1 MYLTGLTGRQRLY
14 EVATRWLCGRVQ
26 TDDARFLTEVFIY
39 ESLISGATVRAFV
52 RRIIDTLRP
61 GPLRYRQV
69 FSKDEVRQALIDACR
84 EPTPRVAALFAN
96 YLENHEEFFPRTPVD
111 MVLVTS
117 ADGALVALNRLKR
130 IRRIADKASRR
141 RVSAASPLSCS
152 AAISVSR
159 LSSEASAVASL
170 ASVSASDF
178 RLALRSV
185 SSEERNRIS
194 RDSLEVVVLPPT
206 FTIDESTKTEY
217 DEDFGN
223 DYEGI
228 VRNLLFSDEETQQSG
243 VVYFKSVLNP
253 DDSRIYDIA
262 VGCSVECWEEFG
274 EEMVEVVDS
283 WLINTRQ

>member
-1 MYLTGLTGRQRLY
+1 VGAGLVFALVGVACTTGTPGMREYRDPNDLALFEIPDDWHLY
-14 EVATRWLCGRVQ
+14 AADEIAFLPQVPFATRFPG
-26 TDDARFLTEVFIY
+26 D
-39 ESLISGATVRAFV
+39 
-52 RRIIDTLRP
+52 DTLP
-61 GPLRYRQV
+61 II
-69 FSKDEVRQALIDACR
+69 EV
-84 EPTPRVAALFAN
+84 VAF
-96 YLENHEEFFPRTPVD
+96 
-111 MVLVTS
+111 
-117 ADGALVALNRLKR
+117 DGAPSRNVAN
-130 IRRIADKASRR
+130 
-141 RVSAASPLSCS
+141 
-152 AAISVSR
+152 
-159 LSSEASAVASL
+159 LSSPVTAVRYPVGSYA
-170 ASVSASDF
+170 V
-178 RLALRSV
+178 RSV